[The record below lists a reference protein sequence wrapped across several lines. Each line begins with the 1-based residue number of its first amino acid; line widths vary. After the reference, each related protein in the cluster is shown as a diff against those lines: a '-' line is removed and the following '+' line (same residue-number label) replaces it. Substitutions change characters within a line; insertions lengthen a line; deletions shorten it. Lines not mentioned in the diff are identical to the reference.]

1 MIMSRLL
8 SFILRF
14 GEFICAAVVLGLA
27 GHFLRI
33 HHNQGTGPKGREIY
47 TTIIAAWSVVL
58 SLLWLLPFTHTF
70 MHYPLDLLTS
80 FGWFAA
86 FGALVDW
93 IHRIN
98 CGQAFNWGFIY
109 HGGVCG
115 QWKAAE
121 AFSFIAAV
129 FWLVSALL
137 SAYVF
142 HKRSE
147 PVATDGAANGTGRRR
162 WGRKSQV

>member
-1 MIMSRLL
+1 
-8 SFILRF
+8 
-14 GEFICAAVVLGLA
+14 
-27 GHFLRI
+27 
-33 HHNQGTGPKGREIY
+33 
-47 TTIIAAWSVVL
+47 
-58 SLLWLLPFTHTF
+58 
-70 MHYPLDLLTS
+70 MHYPLDFLTS

-137 SAYVF
+137 VSLAIRVLLFGSKTNDLQSAYVF

-147 PVATDGAANGTGRRR
+147 PVATDGAA
-162 WGRKSQV
+162 